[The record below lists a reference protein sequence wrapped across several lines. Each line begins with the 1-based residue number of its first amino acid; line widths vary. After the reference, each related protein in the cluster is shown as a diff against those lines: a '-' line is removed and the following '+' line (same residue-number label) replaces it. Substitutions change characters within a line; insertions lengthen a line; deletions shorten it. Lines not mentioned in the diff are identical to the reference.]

1 MSNLVRTF
9 IACILVL
16 IGISVWSAIAPSH
29 LNWGTHFF
37 AFYSLPVQIGFLLI
51 SLLLLIP
58 VVTAKVIGVIETIV
72 QRASKIPYK
81 ILFALASVLFVAL
94 WLCYPSK
101 IHLLGDGAILLRSIP
116 GVEHLNLP
124 VGFRNQ
130 PLVWMLYRGGKALL
144 SVFTVPTPR
153 DVYYLID
160 VASGIALV
168 GLIFW
173 WMGKLDRPKIEK
185 ALLGSLVLFCGGFQF
200 FFGYVENYAAQYVFT
215 VAFAATGWLALEK
228 KIHISVPAII
238 FVIIIGLNLGS
249 LVFIP
254 ALAYVFVHIMSKH
267 KLRAVAIIGA
277 GGIAGVIFLSVSGFN
292 LWLFIEHFLNGSPD
306 FLPLLSAQSG
316 YFPYPMF
323 SLLHLID
330 WLNAQLLVVPL
341 GLIVPILIFVFYR
354 KEIEWKNP
362 VLIFLLVTTGCGLV
376 FTCVVN
382 SALGVARDW
391 DLFASF
397 FVPLIVLNVYL
408 LQVPFKMEGRKTV
421 MALAAAIT
429 LLHLVPFIGINGI
442 ANKHLARIEMLNDT
456 RLLSVTSRMFYYE
469 SLANYY
475 FDRGDYEKA
484 KEHYEQFVQYDSANP
499 RVLSNLA
506 EVYGKLG
513 LKDASFRTLLR
524 SAALGN
530 PNPLIFASLGVEY
543 ANRKDTAKAIEM
555 NLKCLSLDS
564 TQAVANTNLA
574 ILYFNTNNPMMAVRY
589 ASNAL
594 TLGEDNPALFH
605 LQAKAYVRMNNY
617 PKALEMYDQYLALVP
632 GDTYVRSL
640 RDRMKADLSQKKN

>member
-1 MSNLVRTF
+1 MSNFVRVVV
-9 IACILVL
+9 ACIFVL
-16 IGISVWSAIAPSH
+16 IVISVWSAIAPSH
-29 LNWGTHFF
+29 LNWGMHFL

-51 SLLLLIP
+51 AMLLVIP
-58 VVTAKVIGVIETIV
+58 VVTAKVIGVIEAIV
-72 QRASKIPYK
+72 QQALKIPSK
-81 ILFALASVLFVAL
+81 LMFALTSVLLVAL
-94 WLCYPSK
+94 WLSYPSK
-101 IHLLGDGAILLRSIP
+101 LHLLGDGAILLRSIP

-130 PLVWMLYRGGKALL
+130 PLVWILYRGGKALL
-144 SVFTVPTPR
+144 SIFTVPTPR

-160 VASGIALV
+160 AVSGVAFV

-173 WMGKLDRPKIEK
+173 WMGKLDRPKVEK
-185 ALLGSLVLFCGGFQF
+185 ALLGLLVLFCGGFQF
-200 FFGYVENYAAQYVFT
+200 FFGYVENYATQYVFT
-215 VAFAATGWLALEK
+215 AAFAVTGWLALEK
-228 KIHISVPAII
+228 KIHIFIP
-238 FVIIIGLNLGS
+238 VIVFFILIALNLGS

-254 ALAYVFVHIMSKH
+254 AIMFVFVRIMSKH
-267 KLRAVAIIGA
+267 KLRAFVIIGA
-277 GGIAGVIFLSVSGFN
+277 GGIAGIILLSLSGFN
-292 LWLFIEHFLNGSPD
+292 LWLFIEHFLSGSPD

-316 YFPYPMF
+316 YFPYPAF
-323 SLLHLID
+323 SFLHLID
-330 WLNAQLLVVPL
+330 WLNSQLLVVPL
-341 GLIVPILIFVFYR
+341 GLIVPILVFVFYR
-354 KEIEWKNP
+354 KEIEWKHP
-362 VLIFLLVTTGCGLV
+362 VLIFLLVTTACGFI

-421 MALAAAIT
+421 IALAAAIT
-429 LLHLVPFIGINGI
+429 LLHLIPFIGINGS
-442 ANKHLARIEMLNDT
+442 ADKHLARVEMLNDT

-475 FDRGDYEKA
+475 FDRGDYDKA
-484 KEHYEQFVQYDSANP
+484 REHYEQYVQYDSANP

-530 PNPLIFASLGVEY
+530 PNPLVFASLGVEY

-564 TQAVANTNLA
+564 TQAVANANLA
-574 ILYFNTNNPMMAVRY
+574 VLYFNANNPMMAVRY
-589 ASNAL
+589 AAGAL
-594 TLGEDNPALFH
+594 ALGEDNPALYH
-605 LQAKAYVRMNNY
+605 LQAKAYTRMSNF
-617 PKALEMYDQYLALVP
+617 PKALEMYDQYLDLVP
-632 GDTYVRSL
+632 GDTYVRGL
-640 RDRMKADLSQKKN
+640 RDRMKADLSLKKN